1 MLKAIEEIVDHTTEA
16 IYLFD
21 EWDANLDALNRAKAD
36 QLVDKLAMRARVIEI
51 SHRDQ
56 DVR

>member
-1 MLKAIEEIVDHTTEA
+1 MLKAIEEIVDHTNEA

-21 EWDANLDALNRAKAD
+21 EWDANVDAVNRAKAD
-36 QLVDKLAMRARVIEI
+36 QLVNELAMRARVIEI